1 MKKRTVTDNSKV
13 REYMFYRTGNQVLID
28 NAMRIATGLVGF
40 GNSLCESAE
49 EKDAEFIQGL
59 LRLPATK
66 VANCSKL
73 MEFHDSMRDDI
84 VRLIIDVKRD
94 LKGVV

>member
-1 MKKRTVTDNSKV
+1 MKKRTITDNSKV

-28 NAMRIATGLVGF
+28 NAMRIVTGLVGF

-59 LRLPATK
+59 LRLPANK

-94 LKGVV
+94 LKGAV